1 MLVFMVIIMNKSGQH
16 QHFPSLSDQV
26 TKINTNI
33 LVNKKLSKR

>member
-1 MLVFMVIIMNKSGQH
+1 MLAFMVIIVNKSGQH
-16 QHFPSLSDQV
+16 QHFPSHTDKV